1 MYKALIIL
9 FAVFAILSPAVPAQV
24 PIATQIRILKA
35 EDERRYDKGLKDL
48 LKNPNARIRT
58 RAALAAGRIGDE
70 KAIPAL
76 ASMLEADASVDAR
89 AMAAFALGET
99 ESMLASDAV
108 LKALND
114 KSTPDAVLARV
125 VEAAGKIVGANAA
138 RGRSKM
144 VDNLGDRV
152 LDILKEQENLRE
164 KQSREVVLAGLT
176 AALRAHARAGVP
188 GLTKEEIEAIDTGG
202 IVARFLTNADARIR
216 ADAANTISRARY
228 KKASERLRSMLRYE
242 TDPVARANAA
252 RALGSA
258 EDKEA
263 FSLLLKAAIED
274 SDSRVRV
281 SAIRSLGA
289 LKDPKAADKLLERGE
304 NLLKTSKKVG
314 TRVPAEKNELLE
326 IATVLGRLLHDTKNE
341 KAIVFL
347 DNYIERDGLVSP
359 EITNARI
366 KISQSLFTNS
376 SNSALR
382 GDRLFTDPRTW
393 RVASTTAQA
402 FGELANLTE
411 TEEGQ
416 KIKAQALSNIRE
428 SLRDLVDPVEMA
440 DDKELAAMVLPDLMR
455 AFAAFKT
462 SDLPDVI
469 RPFLTHED
477 LFVRAAAAEILA
489 DQPASKENVAA
500 LKTAFTSS
508 LFSDKVYN
516 DAQLGILDALYKL
529 DKKEAVGTLLIAAG
543 APDYLVRKKAIEYL
557 GDKDLQKDFPGIP
570 TSLENLKAKG
580 KNRVLPY
587 TPAFGTKLG
596 QVLNTTADY
605 TRAASRKNGQV
616 KAVLTTDRGV
626 FTIDLLPEDA
636 PLTVDNFIRLA
647 RSGYFNGVPVHRVV
661 PNFVMQDG
669 DPRGDGN
676 GGPGWSIRCELN
688 MVPYDRGAVGMAL
701 SGKDTGGS
709 QWFVTHAPQP
719 HLDGGYTV
727 FGHVNDADMKVVDN
741 IARGDK
747 IISVKIVEGTAGVR
761 KPAR

>member
-35 EDERRYDKGLKDL
+35 EDERRYNKGLEDL
-48 LKNPNARIRT
+48 LKNTNAGVRT

-76 ASMLEADASVDAR
+76 AAMLEADASEDVR

-99 ESMLASDAV
+99 ESMLASDAL

-114 KSTPDAVLARV
+114 KNTPDAVLARV
-125 VEAAGKIVGANAA
+125 VEAAGKIAGANAA
-138 RGRSKM
+138 KGRSKM
-144 VDNLGDRV
+144 VDNLGDGI
-152 LDILKEQENLRE
+152 LDTLKDQENLRD

-176 AALRAHARAGVP
+176 AALRAHARAAVP
-188 GLTKEEIEAIDTGG
+188 GLTKEEIEAVDTGG
-202 IVARFLTNADARIR
+202 VVARFLTNPDARVR
-216 ADAANTISRARY
+216 ADAANTVSRARY
-228 KKASERLRSMLRYE
+228 KKAGEPLRSMLRSE

-258 EDKEA
+258 EDKAA
-263 FSLLLKAAIED
+263 FDLLLKTAAED
-274 SDSRVRV
+274 ADSRVRV

-289 LKDPKAADKLLERGE
+289 LKDAKAAGRLLERGE
-304 NLLKTSKKVG
+304 KLLGAYHSPKLSN
-314 TRVPAEKNELLE
+314 PPEKNEILE
-326 IATVLGRLLHDTKNE
+326 IATVVGRLMQKTRDQRTVK
-341 KAIVFL
+341 FL
-347 DNYIERDGLVSP
+347 DALRLADKYSSAETEIALARVDPTVYFASVAGSP
-359 EITNARI
+359 ENFFGTDWRAA
-366 KISQSLFTNS
+366 
-376 SNSALR
+376 SA
-382 GDRLFTDPRTW
+382 
-393 RVASTTAQA
+393 A
-402 FGELANLTE
+402 FQGL
-411 TEEGQ
+411 G
-416 KIKAQALSNIRE
+416 
-428 SLRDLVDPVEMA
+428 EMA
-440 DDKELAAMVLPDLMR
+440 ALESNAETDGVKLKARLLLVRAIGSWVNSPPAEKSTGKMSLAVPDMLR
-455 AFAAFKT
+455 AFAAFKSDNT
-462 SDLPDVI
+462 SNIL
-469 RPFLTHED
+469 RPLLEIEQD
-477 LFVRAAAAEILA
+477 LFIRAAVAEVLA
-489 DQPASKENVAA
+489 DQPASKDNVKA
-500 LKTAFTSS
+500 LKTAFNKA
-508 LFSDKVYN
+508 LLADKTYN

-529 DKKEAVGTLLIAAG
+529 DKKEAVGTLLVAAG
-543 APDYLVRKKAIEYL
+543 APDYLVRKKSVEYL

-580 KNRVLPY
+580 KDRVLPY

-596 QVLNTTADY
+596 SVLNTTADY
-605 TRAASRKNGQV
+605 TRAASRKNGSV
-616 KAVLTTDRGV
+616 RAVLTTDKGI

-636 PLTVDNFIRLA
+636 PLTVDNFIKLA
-647 RSGYFNGVPVHRVV
+647 RSGYFNGVMVHRVV

-688 MVPYDRGAVGMAL
+688 MAPYDRGAVGMAL

-727 FGHVNDADMKVVDN
+727 FGRVNDADMKVVDN

-747 IISVKIVEGTAGVR
+747 IISVKILEGVLPR
-761 KPAR
+761 KDTKGRKK